1 MPSYTNE
8 QREAVLG
15 ELEEC
20 GGSITQAIRRL
31 GYPSGQAM
39 CQWVNQADAS
49 RLRTAGRPWSH
60 YDPASEEGGA

>member
-8 QREAVLG
+8 QREAALG
-15 ELEEC
+15 ELGEC

-39 CQWVNQADAS
+39 YQWVNQADAS
-49 RLRTAGRPWSH
+49 RLRTAGGP
-60 YDPASEEGGA
+60 